1 MAGAENISVITCSR
15 LKDVIEDAEG
25 LRFHSTIPLYAND
38 KKLGLL
44 NVASTEWQEL
54 SEDDLRILHTIGDF
68 LSIAIERARLFE
80 QSAQLGMIEERNRLA
95 REMHDTLAQGL
106 TAIALQ
112 IEAID
117 VSLEARDDLK
127 DIRDLVKKALALT
140 RSNLEDARRSVLDLR
155 AAPLEGQS
163 LVDALATLV
172 EEYDQRFDFDVVY
185 TARESRS
192 LAPYIEVGLYRI
204 AQEALTNV
212 ARHADAR
219 HVTLAI
225 RMTPDAV
232 HLWIEDDGC
241 GFDSDLPLEGRYG
254 LVGINERA
262 RIMGGE
268 MKLFSSS
275 KEGTRVE
282 VVVPTS

>member
-1 MAGAENISVITCSR
+1 MAGAENISVITCTR
-15 LKDVIEDAEG
+15 LKGVIEDAEG
-25 LRFHSTIPLYAND
+25 LRFHSTIPLYAKE

-54 SEDDLRILHTIGDF
+54 SEDDLHILHTVGDF

-117 VSLEARDDLK
+117 VSLESRDDLK

-163 LVDALATLV
+163 LVDALATLTD
-172 EEYDQRFDFDVVY
+172 EYNEHFDFDVVY
-185 TARESRS
+185 AASETRS
-192 LAPYIEVGLYRI
+192 LPPYLEVGLYRI

-212 ARHADAR
+212 ARHAEAR

-225 RMTPDAV
+225 RMTPDTV
-232 HLWIEDDGC
+232 HLSIEDDGC

-282 VVVPTS
+282 VVVPTT